1 MIENALSKYI
11 SQYIFIDNNI
21 TTKRRKHN
29 LVSLINLLLYFV
41 ASNFQQHNTFE
52 TQFNFN

>member
-11 SQYIFIDNNI
+11 SQYIFIDNI

-52 TQFNFN
+52 TQSNFN